1 MNILGPNFCK
11 WITSRVF
18 SLCQNGRQ
26 SMQSIPV
33 QVELIFER
41 GFFSGMNVV
50 VVVVLFL
57 AQSLS
62 LPIPQMRC
70 IIAASNNRNSLGRS
84 PPSSPPLS
92 SRAAASPV
100 VKPLSISPARSLART
115 KRSEARSRQVK
126 LDNERA
132 ANINFLLLLAK
143 LGLPE
148 GGARRVPPD
157 FGLLSAADIV
167 PLVQGV
173 NSIDQLKFQ

>member
-1 MNILGPNFCK
+1 MNTYSWTKFLQMDNQPD
-11 WITSRVF
+11 V

-50 VVVVLFL
+50 VVVVVLFL

-70 IIAASNNRNSLGRS
+70 IIAASNNRNSLGARS
-84 PPSSPPLS
+84 LPSLLSPTL
-92 SRAAASPV
+92 
-100 VKPLSISPARSLART
+100 IARGSLACRQALVHFPSSLART

-148 GGARRVPPD
+148 GGAGCRQISAYY
-157 FGLLSAADIV
+157 LLQTSS
-167 PLVQGV
+167 L
-173 NSIDQLKFQ
+173 

>member
-1 MNILGPNFCK
+1 ML
-11 WITSRVF
+11 
-18 SLCQNGRQ
+18 LCSTTNA
-26 SMQSIPV
+26 
-33 QVELIFER
+33 F
-41 GFFSGMNVV
+41 
-50 VVVVLFL
+50 LFL
-57 AQSLS
+57 KADSFGDECLHCPIFGPISVASNSANEMHHRRFQQPELARS
-62 LPIPQMRC
+62 LP
-70 IIAASNNRNSLGRS
+70 SL
-84 PPSSPPLS
+84 
-92 SRAAASPV
+92 
-100 VKPLSISPARSLART
+100 ISPTLIARGSLACRQALVHFPSSLART

>member
-1 MNILGPNFCK
+1 MHHRRYFQQPEL
-11 WITSRVF
+11 F
-18 SLCQNGRQ
+18 SL
-26 SMQSIPV
+26 SPT
-33 QVELIFER
+33 LI
-41 GFFSGMNVV
+41 
-50 VVVVLFL
+50 
-57 AQSLS
+57 
-62 LPIPQMRC
+62 
-70 IIAASNNRNSLGRS
+70 
-84 PPSSPPLS
+84 
-92 SRAAASPV
+92 AAASACRQALV
-100 VKPLSISPARSLART
+100 HLLAQN
-115 KRSEARSRQVK
+115 EARSRQVK